1 METIN
6 YEDLHFTDSN
16 PNNIYNSG
24 YYGKIKKCTFNNK
37 IYAYKEFKNE
47 KYLISKKRKL
57 SNLSEITIPGL
68 IVPKYWVKKD
78 KSTNAYLTI
87 FEDKDNISSLSKENF
102 EQKFKTLKNAKEL
115 ILTMHKEGII
125 HSDLHS
131 GNILFKNKICSIID
145 FDNCTFKT
153 YWTFK
158 NDANDYCRNFINV
171 YGISPELDIFLFNL
185 LTYEILNDVK
195 YYTLR
200 KNISENKYGIFDNKE
215 GIRICKSL
223 FLDDKYPNKD
233 FLIDTIDETSFTI

>member
-6 YEDLHFTDSN
+6 YEDLHFADSN
-16 PNNIYNSG
+16 PDKIYNSG
-24 YYGKIKKCTFNNK
+24 YFGKIKKCTFNNK

-57 SNLSEITIPGL
+57 SNLNQITIPGL
-68 IVPKYWVKKD
+68 IVPQYWVKKNNN
-78 KSTNAYLTI
+78 TNAYLTI

-102 EQKFKTLKNAKEL
+102 KHKFKTLKNAKEL
-115 ILTMHKEGII
+115 ILTMHNIGII
-125 HSDLHS
+125 HADIHT
-131 GNILFKNKICSIID
+131 GNILSKENDCSIID
-145 FDNCTFKT
+145 FDNCSFKT

-158 NDANDYCRNFINV
+158 NDANDYSRNFINV

-200 KNISENKYGIFDNKE
+200 KDISENKYGIFANKE
-215 GIRICKSL
+215 GIRICRSL

-233 FLIDTIDETSFTI
+233 FLIDTIDDTSFTI